1 MAYAPGTQFNIM
13 GKQPSTGIMNPQAV
27 QADIMTRKM
36 RAARRK
42 AIEMTRKYNKN
53 PHKMSSQEVTETLAL
68 AQTYGY
74 NVSQGKKKDLKA
86 SFGDVLQGVG
96 IGAIDGAL
104 LGMIPNSW
112 YENRRNKSY
121 AKGGRIGGMVASMFV
136 PAGAFA
142 SGGKAA
148 ITVAKAAK
156 LGKAG
161 KLAKYTTTAH
171 KLTSTSQK
179 LFDATKLSRVGQQ
192 QRLLNTLRQ
201 GLRGVKSAEATKLAP
216 KSIRALRWAAKNL
229 TTAGQAARAKRV
241 FGALGVNAGV
251 NGGRLGAWGDVAK
264 KTASKGGIL
273 EKILRDQT
281 LKTSLSG
288 LTGGVA
294 GQSLKSGLK
303 GAMSNPLVQ
312 GGMVAGG
319 AVLTPVMLASML
331 AGYGREGNNYDP
343 YQEFL
348 DQTQMSSLPQ
358 MPQMPTQ

>member
-86 SFGDVLQGVG
+86 SFGDILQGVG
-96 IGAIDGAL
+96 VGAIDGAL

-112 YENRRNKSY
+112 YENRRNKGY
-121 AKGGRIGGMVASMFV
+121 AKGGRIGGTVASMFV
-136 PAGAFA
+136 PASFLAN
-142 SGGKAA
+142 GGKAA
-148 ITVAKAAK
+148 AYAARAAK
-156 LGKAG
+156 FGKTAAAAGKAG
-161 KLAKYTTTAH
+161 RAYKLLKVPGAMEYMSVGSKA
-171 KLTSTSQK
+171 
-179 LFDATKLSRVGQQ
+179 SR
-192 QRLLNTLRQ
+192 
-201 GLRGVKSAEATKLAP
+201 A
-216 KSIRALRWAAKNL
+216 ALWAAKNL
-229 TTAGQAARAKRV
+229 TTAGQAARLKRGL
-241 FGALGVNAGV
+241 GALSFNAGV
-251 NGGRLGAWGDVAK
+251 RGGRLGKWGQIAAQNS
-264 KTASKGGIL
+264 TKGGML
-273 EKILRDQT
+273 EKIMKDRT
-281 LKTSLSG
+281 LYESYLKMSG
-288 LTGGVA
+288 GKA
-294 GQSLKSGLK
+294 GQTVSSKLTKAL
-303 GAMSNPLVQ
+303 SNPLAQ
-312 GGMVAGG
+312 GGLAVGG
-319 AVLTPVMLASML
+319 AVMTPIMLSKML
-331 AGYGREGNNYDP
+331 ESYGREGNNYDP